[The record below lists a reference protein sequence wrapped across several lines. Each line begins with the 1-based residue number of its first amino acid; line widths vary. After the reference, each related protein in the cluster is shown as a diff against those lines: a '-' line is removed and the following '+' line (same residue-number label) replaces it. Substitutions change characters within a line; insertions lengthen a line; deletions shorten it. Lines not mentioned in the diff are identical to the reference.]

1 MEDMKAHPAVSIDRM
16 LEAHIRKELGAVPDE
31 ELRAAIAGMVKR
43 NEEDDLL
50 HELVEGMTGKKSI
63 KALTYGEACKVIGE
77 LEGRQGTPPPRKSGK
92 PLRKT
97 APGHTSE
104 GQRRKVW
111 ALMYRLQDASPSKA
125 PLGDRLCAIIKKEL
139 GMDAFPKDPFA
150 WISYKDG
157 NKLVEVLKG
166 YVKTAQK
173 SRGDADG

>member
-1 MEDMKAHPAVSIDRM
+1 MAGSGCNAYQ
-16 LEAHIRKELGAVPDE
+16 IRKIYAIGGA
-31 ELRAAIAGMVKR
+31 LGMVKR

-111 ALMYRLQDASPSKA
+111 ALMYRLQDASPSKEIGRA
-125 PLGDRLCAIIKKEL
+125 H
-139 GMDAFPKDPFA
+139 
-150 WISYKDG
+150 
-157 NKLVEVLKG
+157 V
-166 YVKTAQK
+166 
-173 SRGDADG
+173 